1 MTKLVVECCANSVE
15 SFVNGQKGGA
25 TRIELCRSLE
35 VGGLTPSYSN
45 ILIAKSLI
53 LIPIFVLIRPR
64 KGNFIYSDTEFKQ
77 IISDIKFCK
86 EIGCNGIVMGSL
98 NKDGSINQLQ
108 STEMINIARPME
120 VTFHR
125 AFDEGNELQKN
136 LEDVIACGCD
146 TLLTA
151 GQSEN
156 VNSGISN
163 LEQLVKL
170 AKGRITVLAGS
181 GVNHTN
187 AEALYKIGIRN
198 FHLSGSIRNQKGEL
212 ETDPLLIKKMK
223 DKLDQ
228 HV

>member
-1 MTKLVVECCANSVE
+1 MKKLVMECCSSSIE
-15 SFVNGQKGGA
+15 SSVNGQNGGA
-25 TRIELCRSLE
+25 NRIELCRSLE
-35 VGGLTPSYSN
+35 VGGLTPSYDN

-53 LIPIFVLIRPR
+53 RIPIFVLIRPR

-86 EIGCNGIVMGSL
+86 GIGCNGIVIGSL
-98 NKDGSINQLQ
+98 NKDGSVNQVQ
-108 STEMINIARPME
+108 SAEMVNIARPMK

-125 AFDEGNELQKN
+125 AFDKGNNLHKN

-146 TLLTA
+146 ILLTA

-156 VNSGISN
+156 VNYGISN

-170 AKGRITVLAGS
+170 AKGRITILAGS

-212 ETDPLLIKKMK
+212 ETDLLLIKKMK

-228 HV
+228 IV

>member
-1 MTKLVVECCANSVE
+1 MAKLIVECCVNSVE
-15 SFVNGQKGGA
+15 SSKNGQKGGA
-25 TRIELCRSLE
+25 NRIELCRSLE
-35 VGGLTPSYSN
+35 VGGLTPSYNN
-45 ILIAKSLI
+45 ILLAKSLI

-77 IISDIKFCK
+77 IILDIKFCK
-86 EIGCNGIVMGSL
+86 EIGCNGVVIGSL
-98 NKDGSINQLQ
+98 NKDGSINQVQ
-108 STEMINIARPME
+108 SAEMVNIARPME

-125 AFDEGNELQKN
+125 AFDKGNNLQKN

-146 TLLTA
+146 ILLTA

-170 AKGRITVLAGS
+170 AKGRITILAGS

-198 FHLSGSIRNQKGEL
+198 FHLSGSIKNQKGKL
-212 ETDPLLIKKMK
+212 ETSPLLIKKMK

-228 HV
+228 IV

>member
-1 MTKLVVECCANSVE
+1 MNQYLVECCANSVQ
-15 SFVNGQKGGA
+15 SAINGEKGGVN
-25 TRIELCRSLE
+25 RIELCRNLE
-35 VGGLTPSYSN
+35 LGGLTPKRSDIIKTITSIN
-45 ILIAKSLI
+45 I
-53 LIPIFVLIRPR
+53 PFYVLIRPR
-64 KGNFIYSDTEFKQ
+64 VGSFIYTENEHLQ
-77 IISDIKFCK
+77 MINEIQFCK
-86 EIGCNGIVMGSL
+86 TNGCEGIVISAL
-98 NKDGSINQLQ
+98 HKNGSINIEQTKQ
-108 STEMINIARPME
+108 MVRAANPMH

-125 AFDEGNELQKN
+125 AFDEGNDLVKN

-170 AKGRITVLAGS
+170 AKGRITILAGS

-198 FHLSGSIRNQKGEL
+198 FHLSGSIKNQKGEL

-228 HV
+228 IV

>member
-1 MTKLVVECCANSVE
+1 MS
-15 SFVNGQKGGA
+15 
-25 TRIELCRSLE
+25 
-35 VGGLTPSYSN
+35 
-45 ILIAKSLI
+45 
-53 LIPIFVLIRPR
+53 
-64 KGNFIYSDTEFKQ
+64 
-77 IISDIKFCK
+77 
-86 EIGCNGIVMGSL
+86 
-98 NKDGSINQLQ
+98 
-108 STEMINIARPME
+108 

-198 FHLSGSIRNQKGEL
+198 FHLSGSIKNRKREL

-228 HV
+228 IV